1 MKEAVVFSFKIH
13 YSKIMSA
20 TSSSGDVKKFQAVPK
35 PTSNASP
42 PPASSGFNAR
52 TLWPDLIETPENQW
66 VFECKDIIEKIGTN
80 GPIAVEMKKIWK
92 NA

>member
-1 MKEAVVFSFKIH
+1 
-13 YSKIMSA
+13 MSA

-66 VFECKDIIEKIGTN
+66 VESVKILAKDRHRPDRWSSGNQNMEN
-80 GPIAVEMKKIWK
+80 P
-92 NA
+92 